1 MIDSSGIKILLL
13 LLLLSCCCYLKIGGN
28 LVEIGKGVVIG
39 IKGWFMVVITGW
51 KNEWKNGGRG
61 RDGRETFPPSIPNFV
76 TFIIVLAN
84 RPSFP
89 FFDFFFSLLGR
100 PPRKFGNTAKIP
112 RDDTLNRRCHAKNC
126 DGIYCKSCFN
136 LCMYTEREK
145 EREKFR
151 TRYTRWKQKG

>member
-1 MIDSSGIKILLL
+1 M
-13 LLLLSCCCYLKIGGN
+13 
-28 LVEIGKGVVIG
+28 
-39 IKGWFMVVITGW
+39 
-51 KNEWKNGGRG
+51 G

-100 PPRKFGNTAKIP
+100 PPRKFGNAAKIP

-126 DGIYCKSCFN
+126 DGIYWKSFFN
-136 LCMYTEREK
+136 FHVHREK
-145 EREKFR
+145 EREREFDIQ
-151 TRYTRWKQKG
+151 RWKQKGWNISWRGKLRKIPVERGGGKEGDLPSSRKFFGYKIWTYDMNLFLGKLKRNLKTRPLEET